1 MTSDNINHIEETLA
15 YQEQQIQDLSE
26 MVIRQGAEIEALNK
40 KVLRLQDK
48 LSEREDSSQNDKGL
62 SAIEK
67 AALDKPPHY

>member
-67 AALDKPPHY
+67 AAHDKPPHY